1 MSRDTRDKIVRASLE
16 LFVHQGIAAT
26 TTREI
31 AQAAGIAEG
40 TIYRHFVSKEAMADE
55 IFVSH
60 YLPFGVALRA
70 AGAETGPLI
79 EKLRAM
85 VAHFYQSYDRDP
97 DLFAFLVMSQHT
109 AVDKLPPAAP
119 TPVRVLGEV
128 LRQARSKRS
137 DTKLLTHI
145 VLGMILQPAAA
156 RLKGDLPA
164 PLSAHT
170 DAVVEAIRAVVE

>member
-1 MSRDTRDKIVRASLE
+1 MSSDTRDRIVRASLE
-16 LFVHQGIAAT
+16 LFVRQGIAAT
-26 TTREI
+26 TTRDI

-60 YLPFGVALRA
+60 YLPFGTALRA
-70 AGAETGPLI
+70 AGAAPGTLAD
-79 EKLRAM
+79 KLRAM
-85 VAHFYQSYDRDP
+85 VTHFYEAYDRDP
-97 DLFAFLVMSQHT
+97 DLFAFLVISQHT
-109 AVDKLPPAAP
+109 AAGKLAPASP

-128 LRQARSKRS
+128 LRQARSKRFAA
-137 DTKLLTHI
+137 KLLAHI
-145 VLGMILQPAAA
+145 VLGMILQPAVA

-164 PLSAHT
+164 PLSTHT